1 MYVEDDGDDDDTEE
15 EIKWDQ
21 FSKVTHSS
29 SAPSPPLYD
38 EDGGGRGVDDDDDDD
53 NNGDMLIQST
63 HKSLPTRWSRSAFI
77 QMLITLKAKI
87 TMNSMFIT
95 EWIWMY
101 LWRFGYRNWD
111 KGNLQHLCKWRSIL

>member
-1 MYVEDDGDDDDTEE
+1 MHVEDDGR
-15 EIKWDQ
+15 WWRDQ

-38 EDGGGRGVDDDDDDD
+38 EDGGGRGVDDDDDDN

-63 HKSLPTRWSRSAFI
+63 HKSLPSRWSRSAFI

-95 EWIWMY
+95 ECICED
-101 LWRFGYRNWD
+101 LAIEIEKRETCNICVNEDLSYR
-111 KGNLQHLCKWRSIL
+111 